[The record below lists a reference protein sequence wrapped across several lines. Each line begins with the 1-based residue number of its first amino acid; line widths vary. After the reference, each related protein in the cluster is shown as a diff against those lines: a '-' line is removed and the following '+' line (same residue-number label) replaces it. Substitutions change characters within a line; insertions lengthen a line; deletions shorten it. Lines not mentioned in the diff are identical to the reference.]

1 MTTVVE
7 GFAFSDFCQRC
18 RKVVGHKVEVD
29 GKDLFGVCRSCSE
42 RRQLTEANEV
52 YYPRTDLWVTRFK
65 VGNLPNVVA
74 GRLLVAVRRLN
85 RTS

>member
-18 RKVVGHKVEVD
+18 RKVVGHKIEVD
-29 GKDLFGVCRSCSE
+29 SKDLFGVCGSCGG